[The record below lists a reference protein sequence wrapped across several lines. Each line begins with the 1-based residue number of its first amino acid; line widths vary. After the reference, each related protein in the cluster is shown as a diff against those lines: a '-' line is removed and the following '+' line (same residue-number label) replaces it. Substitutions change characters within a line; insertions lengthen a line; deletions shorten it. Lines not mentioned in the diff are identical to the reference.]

1 MILGVDMGGTKIELI
16 IYDGEKFDF
25 LEKFPSNKENL
36 RDLPERVD
44 KLVRSYEIEALGIGI
59 AAWIREEK
67 IIKAP
72 NLNVAYL
79 NFNFS
84 VPYIIE
90 NDANCFAYGEYKEH
104 EDEGVKNLVGITIGT
119 GIGGGLI
126 INGEIYRGR
135 GLAGEIA
142 HTTVFSKE
150 EEERC
155 SCGRTGHL
163 ETHFSGW
170 HIEKRFGRDAK
181 TLMREKEELIY
192 NIEGFKILARSI
204 ANLSLILDP
213 DLVVFG
219 GGIGRNLNADRIKEA
234 IKIYLLPEFEPKIS
248 ISKKEYVGAKGAA
261 LLAQKRFML

>member
-1 MILGVDMGGTKIELI
+1 MILGVDMGGTKTELI
-16 IYDGEKFDF
+16 VYDGEKFDF

-36 RDLPERVD
+36 KSLPERVD
-44 KLVRSYEIEALGIGI
+44 KLVKSYGIEALGIGV
-59 AAWIREEK
+59 AAWIRKEK

-72 NLNVAYL
+72 NLNVDYL

-84 VPYIIE
+84 VPYIME
-90 NDANCFAYGEYKEH
+90 NDANCFAYGEYREH
-104 EDEGVKNLVGITIGT
+104 EDEEVKNLIGITIGT

-126 INGEIYRGR
+126 INGEIYRGN

-142 HTTVFSKE
+142 HTTVLSGEK
-150 EEERC
+150 EERC

-170 HIEKRFGRDAK
+170 SIEKRLGRDVE
-181 TLMREKEELIY
+181 TLMREDEELIY
-192 NIEGFKILARSI
+192 GIEGFEILARSI

-219 GGIGRNLNADRIKEA
+219 GGVGRNLNVDRVKGA
-234 IKIYLLPEFEPKIS
+234 VKKYLLPEFEPKIL
-248 ISKKEYVGAKGAA
+248 ISEEEYVGAKGAA
-261 LLAQKRFML
+261 LLAQKRFRL